1 MRSYLVR
8 RLLAIVPTL
17 LAVSVVIFLL
27 LHSAPGGSMAVYAN
41 NPNVDPADLRETLER
56 QGVRPTS
63 RASRR
68 AWACTTP
75 IPFST

>member
-27 LHSAPGGSMAVYAN
+27 LHSAPGGPMAVYAN
-41 NPNVDPADLRETLER
+41 NPNVDPADLR
-56 QGVRPTS
+56 
-63 RASRR
+63 ASRT

-75 IPFST
+75 TPSST